1 MLGIIACEESQR
13 VCKAFRD
20 RGHEVYSCDI
30 ISCSGGHPEWHL
42 QGDVLNYL
50 NGLAFCPDCKNAM
63 YIDDN
68 SAWCDDCGKLYPLS
82 YLTEYRKWDFMIAH
96 PPCTYLCLSGA
107 RWLPNNPQRQKDML
121 DACEFFNKLLNC
133 DIPKIAIENPLHH
146 KEARKHIRH
155 YDQLIQPL
163 YFGETA
169 RKTTCLWLKNLPPLM
184 FGLTM
189 PEAKVKSGSGRE
201 WGKWFWDTSCSP
213 YANGERSKERSKT
226 FQGIANAFA
235 EQWGNL

>member
-1 MLGIIACEESQR
+1 MKGIIACEESQR

-30 ISCSGGHPEWHL
+30 IPCSGGHPEWHIQDDIL
-42 QGDVLNYL
+42 KHLND
-50 NGLAFCPDCKNAM
+50 G
-63 YIDDN
+63 
-68 SAWCDDCGKLYPLS
+68 
-82 YLTEYRKWDFMIAH
+82 WDFMIAH

-121 DACEFFNKLLNC
+121 EACEFFNTLLNA

-146 KEARKHIRH
+146 KEARQHIRH

-189 PEAKVKSGSGRE
+189 PEARVKSGSGRE
-201 WGKWFWDTSCSP
+201 WGKWFWDTSCIP
-213 YANGERSKERSKT
+213 YAQRGKERSKT
-226 FQGIANAFA
+226 FQGIADAMAN
-235 EQWGNL
+235 QWGCL